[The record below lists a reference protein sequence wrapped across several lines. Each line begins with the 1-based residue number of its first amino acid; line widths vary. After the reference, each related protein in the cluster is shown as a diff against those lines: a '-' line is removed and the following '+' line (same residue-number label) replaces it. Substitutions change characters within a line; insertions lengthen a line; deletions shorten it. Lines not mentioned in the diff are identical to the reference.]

1 MKIKKGDKVIVI
13 AGKDKGKEGTVLK
26 VFRKEN
32 KVLVEGINKVK
43 KHQKPSAQNETGK
56 IVEIEKPIHVSNVMV
71 IDPKTKKGTR
81 IGYTTDKKG
90 KKVRITKKSGT
101 ILD

>member
-1 MKIKKGDKVIVI
+1 MIVI

-43 KHQKPSAQNETGK
+43 NIKNQVLKMKQERLLK
-56 IVEIEKPIHVSNVMV
+56 
-71 IDPKTKKGTR
+71 
-81 IGYTTDKKG
+81 
-90 KKVRITKKSGT
+90 
-101 ILD
+101 

>member
-32 KVLVEGINKVK
+32 EVLVEGINKVK